1 MSSVGDDV
9 VGEAFIVKFQLSGAG
24 EIVGAAGQC
33 TVRVVEVRV
42 LTGIG
47 HVAAE
52 IVVEDRAGRIC
63 DCGACFVEED
73 STANIVKAP
82 GRKVW
87 GVLYEIPNDFIRGP
101 RNDGRKTLKQI
112 EGKRYCEITLRVRR
126 LDGEKR
132 DAATFVVREKF
143 QEEGLKTSAE
153 YVSHIVQGLREQ
165 GVSNEYIREV
175 KRISAENN
183 TGIGQ
188 AVDAL

>member
-1 MSSVGDDV
+1 MALVFQYGSNCSAARLNGHTRLNGVARAVGIAETVDDYTLTFDV
-9 VGEAFIVKFQLSGAG
+9 WSDSNDC
-24 EIVGAAGQC
+24 AA
-33 TVRVVEVRV
+33 
-42 LTGIG
+42 
-47 HVAAE
+47 
-52 IVVEDRAGRIC
+52 
-63 DCGACFVEED
+63 
-73 STANIVKAP
+73 ANIVKAP

-87 GVLYEIPNDFIRGP
+87 GVLYKIPDDFIRGP